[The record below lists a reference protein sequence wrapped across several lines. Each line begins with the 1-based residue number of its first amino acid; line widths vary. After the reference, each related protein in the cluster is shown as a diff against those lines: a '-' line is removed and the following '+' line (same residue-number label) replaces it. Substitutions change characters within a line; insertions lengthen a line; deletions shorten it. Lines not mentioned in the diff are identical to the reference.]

1 VGEMNN
7 LVSAYFQRLWKNKLF
22 IGLLIFMA
30 SSAILIPVMAHQ
42 EILTYGKSYTL
53 ESRFTWHFL
62 IIGFLTAI
70 FCPWFLGTEYSDGTI
85 RNKIIA
91 GNNRIKVYLSALL
104 VCITANVILV
114 AVHQC
119 IIIPLGSLLIAPLKI
134 DILSL
139 VTLIGL
145 SILITITLVC
155 INTLLVL
162 INQNKA
168 SSTIICLVT
177 SILMLAVSFY
187 ILSVLVSSD
196 MSAADSFT
204 KSIFEFFNILLPT
217 GQIFSLAKMSFE
229 NSIQRIVCDILIIL
243 FTTTL
248 GVMVFERKNLK

>member
-1 VGEMNN
+1 MNN

-243 FTTTL
+243 FTTL